1 MFCQEYFGCIKRYWF
16 TPDVARGADILLFP
30 LLPSDAG
37 RLGPDRK
44 LIAAGL
50 DKVEAAATGEVKQ
63 RAVDDA
69 AMVLHLGLGCLDIG
83 AVEHQQGAPLMAVT
97 AHICA
102 VEAAVQP
109 FSLEGAVVG
118 AVVGEL
124 PAKGG
129 GEEGLGGGEI
139 PGRKL
144 HIVQFFMGFHKVPLP
159 ADK

>member
-1 MFCQEYFGCIKRYWF
+1 ME
-16 TPDVARGADILLFP
+16 T
-30 LLPSDAG
+30 
-37 RLGPDRK
+37 
-44 LIAAGL
+44 
-50 DKVEAAATGEVKQ
+50 AATGEVEQ
-63 RAVDDA
+63 GAHYGA
-69 AMVLHLGLGCLDIG
+69 ACIGHLGLGCDNIG
-83 AVEHQQGAPLMAVT
+83 AVEHQESAALRALVAQIGA
-97 AHICA
+97 I
-102 VEAAVQP
+102 EAAIKP
-109 FSLEGAVVG
+109 FPFEGAIIG